1 MRRLLLPLLL
11 IAATTA
17 SAQPREPEWRQ
28 GIEHY
33 VLLRVNAFEPEVI
46 RLPAGEPVRL
56 VFYNSSR
63 SPLSL
68 HAGGFFSRARI
79 RSRDSDLVANGGL
92 LLAPGETRAVNLV
105 PSVGRYRMRSGSWV
119 RRLAGMS
126 ALIVV
131 EPQAQTEGQL
141 TGR

>member
-11 IAATTA
+11 VLAGPAA
-17 SAQPREPEWRQ
+17 AQERQPEWRQ
-28 GIEHY
+28 GIEHH

-68 HAGGFFSRARI
+68 QAGSFFGRARV
-79 RSRDSDLVANGGL
+79 RAGDADLVANGGMT
-92 LLAPGETRAVNLV
+92 LAPGETRAVNLV
-105 PSVGRYRMRSGSWV
+105 PSVGRYRLRSRSWL
-119 RRLAGMS
+119 RRLVGMS

-131 EPQAQTEGQL
+131 EPQARTEGQL
-141 TGR
+141 TAR

>member
-11 IAATTA
+11 LAATTA

-68 HAGGFFSRARI
+68 HAGGFFA
-79 RSRDSDLVANGGL
+79 RSRVRSGDADLVANGGL

-105 PSVGRYRMRSGSWV
+105 PSVGRYRMRSRSWV

-131 EPQAQTEGQL
+131 EPQARTEGQL

>member
-11 IAATTA
+11 LAETGT

-28 GIEHY
+28 GIEHH

-68 HAGGFFSRARI
+68 QAGGFFA
-79 RSRDSDLVANGGL
+79 RSRVRAGDADLVANGGL
-92 LLAPGETRAVNLV
+92 ILAPGETRAVNLV
-105 PSVGRYRMRSGSWV
+105 PAVGRYRMRSRSWV

-126 ALIVV
+126 ALIIV

-141 TGR
+141 TSR

>member
-11 IAATTA
+11 LAATSA
-17 SAQPREPEWRQ
+17 SAQPRQPEWRQ
-28 GIEHY
+28 GIEHH

-46 RLPAGEPVRL
+46 RLPAGQPVRL

-68 HAGGFFSRARI
+68 QAGSFFARARV
-79 RSRDSDLVANGGL
+79 RSGDADLVANGGMV
-92 LLAPGETRAVNLV
+92 LAPGETRAVNLV
-105 PSVGRYRMRSGSWV
+105 PAVGRYRMRSRSWV
-119 RRLAGMS
+119 RRLVGMS

-131 EPQAQTEGQL
+131 EPQAQTEGRL
-141 TGR
+141 TSR

>member
-11 IAATTA
+11 LAATAA

-28 GIEHY
+28 GIEHH

-56 VFYNSSR
+56 VFYNGSR

-68 HAGGFFSRARI
+68 QAGSFFARARV
-79 RSRDSDLVANGGL
+79 RAGDADLVANGGMT
-92 LLAPGETRAVNLV
+92 LAPGETRAINLV
-105 PSVGRYRMRSGSWV
+105 PAVGRYRMRSRSWV
-119 RRLAGMS
+119 RRLVGMS
-126 ALIVV
+126 ALILV
-131 EPQAQTEGQL
+131 EPQGQTEGQL
-141 TGR
+141 TSR

>member
-1 MRRLLLPLLL
+1 MRRLLLPVLLL
-11 IAATTA
+11 AATTA
-17 SAQPREPEWRQ
+17 SAQSREPEWRAA
-28 GIEHY
+28 IEHS

-46 RLPAGEPVRL
+46 RLSAGEPVRL

-68 HAGGFFSRARI
+68 RAGSFFENARI
-79 RSRDSDLVANGGL
+79 RSGDADLVAHGGMTL
-92 LLAPGETRAVNLV
+92 RPGETRAVSLV
-105 PSVGRYRMRSGSWV
+105 PSVGRYRLRSGSWV
-119 RRLAGMS
+119 RRLVGMS

-131 EPQAQTEGQL
+131 EPRAQTEGRP

>member
-11 IAATTA
+11 IIAAPA
-17 SAQPREPEWRQ
+17 FAQPREPEWRTA
-28 GIEHY
+28 IEHS

-63 SPLSL
+63 TPLSL
-68 HAGGFFSRARI
+68 QAGGFFE
-79 RSRDSDLVANGGL
+79 RSRVRAGDADLVAHGGL
-92 LLAPGETRAVNLV
+92 ILAPGETRAVTLV
-105 PSVGRYRMRSGSWV
+105 PAVGRYRMRSRSWF

-131 EPQAQTEGQL
+131 EPQAQTEGQI